1 MSYNTKLIISA
12 AAVLALTA
20 TACHREELRLT
31 PAPASSLV
39 LTAGLPE
46 FETQLTKS
54 GSVTADSLFAYP
66 YWENMTGPSEA
77 VRNNSFADGR
87 YYFLIPS
94 EASGIV
100 FTNISEYAE
109 GIKVTPAPAPEILLE
124 FASDT
129 GSCFGHDL
137 IYGSIADYDATAAEQ
152 SIRMKR
158 AVARIT
164 PTLCHIIGEDTV
176 ATSLNTFYDSVS
188 LTLGGIYQGAR
199 IDTVSL
205 TASYFGSDSF
215 SLPFNVTGEA
225 CTMNGFY
232 TLPSAEGTPTVSLD
246 LLMTGSSEPVRISA
260 PLPEPILANRDY
272 NMTFYL
278 HRDNMEGN
286 ISLIVEVNEI
296 IKNVSVTDSF
306 DLIEFSSRSLVFD
319 VDAGSTAELTVYSKI
334 GSWSATIPA
343 EVLSYYT
350 VANSTSG
357 DTATIESP
365 TITGHSG
372 DVVTFKTLSN
382 ISDHEVATIFS
393 IPFSAEPNNTYEL
406 TVMQSNGQR
415 GVVDFTLPGNS
426 DVTFTGYCDLYRM
439 DGGDSTLIVSSTDSM
454 SYSLTSGTYRIAGPV
469 VTSFEAKY
477 VKSVSVNSA
486 VFNSLNITD
495 AMYLEH
501 LDISGAPRLATL
513 ILYSDRYNPNSSIT
527 SLDLSG
533 FDYLR
538 DVSIYG
544 FNSLASISAGDGL
557 NSLESFS
564 ISQSKT
570 STIDLAGCAALTDLY
585 IAGTAP
591 DSLILTGCSSLEEFT
606 HSGNAS
612 LIYLNVDGCSSMH
625 RLYIEDCDNL
635 NTLNISELPALDTL
649 TTYRCIYL
657 RDISLAGCSGISY
670 FNVSELPRLRNI
682 EIDDASAIGKLRIY
696 SVDSLKSLDMRGWH
710 IDSLNFSYTSALD
723 TLNAD
728 NSTLSHISGIT
739 YTSLIE
745 FRAANTNLKSLPGNM
760 SYDELKILDV
770 SGSKIEEIKWD
781 NKSSLSSLET
791 LKVNNCTSLKTF
803 RLRGNSSW
811 ISDNVI
817 DLSGCTSLD
826 SLILYNSYS
835 NEAII
840 MDTLDLSGC
849 TSLRYVNL
857 QGPLT
862 LKNEGLI
869 LDGASINR
877 MYIDNLGAP
886 ALAFSNSTAI
896 DSLYIG
902 TSSGWEDLLSL
913 YVDGTGIKSLTVR
926 DMSGLSNIL
935 ANDCAE
941 LETLDI
947 ENCYNISNIEID
959 NSTGIKFFRLW
970 NNETTKMASRFSI
983 STLTSLEEL
992 HLSNIEHF
1000 TRLDLRNMQM
1010 LEVLNVQ
1017 RDRLEVKAMTAINCT
1032 GLTNLRDLSYNI
1044 SPDSLYVDG
1053 CTSLH
1058 NLTLDGSY
1066 LKVAGLTGLTS
1077 LDTLEINNT
1086 TLTELTLPDLPSLLY
1101 VSAYRNDNMRMLN
1114 IPGENK
1120 VEDLILSGNKITFSK
1135 CTLNVAETLKYL
1147 FLGDYYGF
1155 SDADS
1160 ISCVNYPSLWCVRLG
1175 GLQHELTSLNFS
1187 GCTNLKAI
1195 VNNNYSNDNNRIN
1208 KVNLEG
1214 CTSLVVADFQ
1224 NYTGL
1229 NSLNISGCES
1239 LRGLDLYKC
1248 NFDAAGLESIFDQLP
1263 TLTAL
1268 DGVYRIQG
1276 CPGESTCDQSV
1287 AVDKKWSKVNN
1298 DISIDDYDL

>member
-1 MSYNTKLIISA
+1 MSYNTKFIISA

-54 GSVTADSLFAYP
+54 GSLTADSLFAYP

-100 FTNISEYAE
+100 FTNISEYAA

-129 GSCFGHDL
+129 GRCFGHDL

-286 ISLIVEVNEI
+286 ISLSVEVNEI
-296 IKNVSVTDSF
+296 IKNVSWTDSF
-306 DLIEFSSRSLVFD
+306 DLIEFSSRSLVFE

-357 DTATIESP
+357 DTATVESP

-415 GVVDFTLPGNS
+415 GVVDFILEDGS

-469 VTSFEAKY
+469 VTSLETKY
-477 VKSVSVNSA
+477 VNSVSVNSA
-486 VFNSLNITD
+486 VFNSLKITD
-495 AMYLEH
+495 ARYLGH
-501 LDISGAPRLATL
+501 LDISGAPMLTTL
-513 ILYSDRYNPNSSIT
+513 YLNTDRYNPNSSIT

-533 FDYLR
+533 FDHLR
-538 DVSIYG
+538 KVSISG
-544 FNSLASISAGDGL
+544 FNSLASISTGDGL
-557 NSLESFS
+557 NALESFY
-564 ISQSKT
+564 IYESKAT
-570 STIDLAGCAALTDLY
+570 TIDLTGCAALTVLS
-585 IAGTAP
+585 ITETEP
-591 DSLILTGCSSLEEFT
+591 DSLILAGCSSLEEFS
-606 HSGNAS
+606 HYGNSS
-612 LIYLNVDGCSSMH
+612 LKYLNVDGCSSMH
-625 RLYIEDCDNL
+625 RLNIQNCDNL
-635 NTLNISELPALDTL
+635 NTLNLSELPALDTL
-649 TTYRCIYL
+649 STHYCKYL
-657 RDISLAGCSGISY
+657 RDISLVGCSGISY
-670 FNVSELPRLRNI
+670 FNISELPRLRNI
-682 EIDDASAIGKLRIY
+682 EIDDASAIRKLRIY
-696 SVDSLKSLDMRGWH
+696 SVDSLKTLDMRGWH
-710 IDSLNFSYTSALD
+710 IDSLNLDQYTSALD

-728 NSTLSHISGIT
+728 NSTLSHINGS
-739 YTSLIE
+739 TSLIE
-745 FRAANTNLKSLPGNM
+745 FRAANTNLKSLPANM
-760 SYDELKILDV
+760 SYSELRVLDV
-770 SGSKIEEIKWD
+770 SGSKIEQIIWKD
-781 NKSSLSSLET
+781 ISGLKNLDT
-791 LKVNNCTSLKTF
+791 VKVNNCTSLKTF
-803 RLRGNSSW
+803 YLYNWGSNGW
-811 ISDNVI
+811 PAYNLL
-817 DLSGCTSLD
+817 DLSECTSLD
-826 SLILYNSYS
+826 SLYIFNYGSENTL
-835 NEAII
+835 
-840 MDTLDLSGC
+840 DTLNLTGC
-849 TSLRYVNL
+849 SSLRSVRL
-857 QGPLT
+857 EGPMT

-886 ALAFSNSTAI
+886 ALAFSNSTVI

-935 ANDCAE
+935 ANDCSE

-947 ENCYNISNIEID
+947 ENCYNISTLEID

-970 NNETTKMASRFSI
+970 NDKTTNMASRFSI

-1017 RDRLEVKAMTAINCT
+1017 RDKLSVKAMTAINCT

-1086 TLTELTLPDLPSLLY
+1086 ALTELTLPDLPSLLY

-1147 FLGDYYGF
+1147 FLGDYYSF

-1195 VNNNYSNDNNRIN
+1195 VNNNYRNDNNRIK

-1224 NYTGL
+1224 SYTGL
-1229 NSLNISGCES
+1229 NSLNITGCES
-1239 LRGLDLYKC
+1239 LRGLDLYNC

-1263 TLTAL
+1263 TLTAR

>member
-1 MSYNTKLIISA
+1 
-12 AAVLALTA
+12 
-20 TACHREELRLT
+20 
-31 PAPASSLV
+31 
-39 LTAGLPE
+39 
-46 FETQLTKS
+46 
-54 GSVTADSLFAYP
+54 
-66 YWENMTGPSEA
+66 
-77 VRNNSFADGR
+77 
-87 YYFLIPS
+87 
-94 EASGIV
+94 
-100 FTNISEYAE
+100 
-109 GIKVTPAPAPEILLE
+109 
-124 FASDT
+124 
-129 GSCFGHDL
+129 
-137 IYGSIADYDATAAEQ
+137 
-152 SIRMKR
+152 
-158 AVARIT
+158 
-164 PTLCHIIGEDTV
+164 
-176 ATSLNTFYDSVS
+176 
-188 LTLGGIYQGAR
+188 
-199 IDTVSL
+199 
-205 TASYFGSDSF
+205 
-215 SLPFNVTGEA
+215 
-225 CTMNGFY
+225 
-232 TLPSAEGTPTVSLD
+232 
-246 LLMTGSSEPVRISA
+246 
-260 PLPEPILANRDY
+260 
-272 NMTFYL
+272 
-278 HRDNMEGN
+278 
-286 ISLIVEVNEI
+286 
-296 IKNVSVTDSF
+296 
-306 DLIEFSSRSLVFD
+306 
-319 VDAGSTAELTVYSKI
+319 
-334 GSWSATIPA
+334 
-343 EVLSYYT
+343 
-350 VANSTSG
+350 
-357 DTATIESP
+357 
-365 TITGHSG
+365 
-372 DVVTFKTLSN
+372 
-382 ISDHEVATIFS
+382 
-393 IPFSAEPNNTYEL
+393 
-406 TVMQSNGQR
+406 MQSNGQR
-415 GVVDFTLPGNS
+415 GVVDFILEDGS

-469 VTSFEAKY
+469 VTSLEVKY
-477 VKSVSVNSA
+477 VNSVSVNSA
-486 VFNSLNITD
+486 VFNSLKITD
-495 AMYLEH
+495 ARYLGH
-501 LDISGAPRLATL
+501 LDISGAPMLTTL
-513 ILYSDRYNPNSSIT
+513 YLNTDRYNPNSSIT

-533 FDYLR
+533 FDHLR
-538 DVSIYG
+538 KVSISG
-544 FNSLASISAGDGL
+544 FNSLASISTGDGL
-557 NSLESFS
+557 NALESFY
-564 ISQSKT
+564 IYESKAT
-570 STIDLAGCAALTDLY
+570 TIDLTGCAALTVLY
-585 IAGTAP
+585 ITETEP
-591 DSLILTGCSSLEEFT
+591 DSLIIAGCSSLEEFS

-612 LIYLNVDGCSSMH
+612 LKYLNVDGCSSMH
-625 RLYIEDCDNL
+625 RFNIQSCDNL
-635 NTLNISELPALDTL
+635 NTLNLSELPALDTL
-649 TTYRCIYL
+649 STHYCKYL
-657 RDISLAGCSGISY
+657 RDISLVGCSGISY

-682 EIDDASAIGKLRIY
+682 KIDDASAIGKLRIY
-696 SVDSLKSLDMRGWH
+696 SVDSLKTLDMRGWH
-710 IDSLNFSYTSALD
+710 IDSLNLDNYTSALD

-728 NSTLSHISGIT
+728 NSTLSHINGS
-739 YTSLIE
+739 TSLIE
-745 FRAANTNLKSLPGNM
+745 FRAANTNLKSLPANM
-760 SYDELKILDV
+760 SYSELRVLDV
-770 SGSKIEEIKWD
+770 SGSRIEQIIWKD
-781 NKSSLSSLET
+781 ISGLKNLDT
-791 LKVNNCTSLKTF
+791 VKVNNCTSLKTF
-803 RLRGNSSW
+803 YLYNWGSNGW
-811 ISDNVI
+811 PAYNLL
-817 DLSGCTSLD
+817 DLSECTSLD
-826 SLILYNSYS
+826 SLYIFNYGSENTL
-835 NEAII
+835 
-840 MDTLDLSGC
+840 DTLNLTGC
-849 TSLRYVNL
+849 SSLRSVRL
-857 QGPLT
+857 EGPMT

-886 ALAFSNSTAI
+886 ALAFSNSTVI

-935 ANDCAE
+935 ANDCSE

-947 ENCYNISNIEID
+947 ENCYNISTLEID

-970 NNETTKMASRFSI
+970 NDKTTNMASRFSI

-1086 TLTELTLPDLPSLLY
+1086 ALTEFTLPDLPSLLY

-1147 FLGDYYGF
+1147 FLGDYYSF

-1195 VNNNYSNDNNRIN
+1195 VNNNYRNDNNRIK

-1224 NYTGL
+1224 SYTGL
-1229 NSLNISGCES
+1229 NSLNITGCES
-1239 LRGLDLYKC
+1239 LRGLDLYNC

-1263 TLTAL
+1263 TLTAR

>member
-1 MSYNTKLIISA
+1 MSYNTKFIISA

-77 VRNNSFADGR
+77 VRNNNFSDGR

-100 FTNISEYAE
+100 FTSISEYAE

-232 TLPSAEGTPTVSLD
+232 TLPSAEGTPSVSLD

-286 ISLIVEVNEI
+286 ISLSVEVNEI

-357 DTATIESP
+357 DTATVESP

-415 GVVDFTLPGNS
+415 GVVDFTLVDNS

-469 VTSFEAKY
+469 VTSLETKY
-477 VKSVSVNSA
+477 VNSVSVNST
-486 VFNSLNITD
+486 VFNSLKITD
-495 AMYLEH
+495 ARYLGH
-501 LDISGAPRLATL
+501 LDISGAPMLTTL
-513 ILYSDRYNPNSSIT
+513 YLNTDRYNPNSSIT

-533 FDYLR
+533 FDHLR
-538 DVSIYG
+538 KVSISG
-544 FNSLASISAGDGL
+544 FNSLASISTGDGL
-557 NSLESFS
+557 NALESFY
-564 ISQSKT
+564 IYESKAT
-570 STIDLAGCAALTDLY
+570 TIDLTGCAALTVLS
-585 IAGTAP
+585 ITETEP
-591 DSLILTGCSSLEEFT
+591 DSLILTGCSSLEKLT
-606 HSGNAS
+606 NSGNSS
-612 LIYLNVDGCSSMH
+612 LKYLNVDGCSSMH
-625 RLYIEDCDNL
+625 RLNIQNCDNL
-635 NTLNISELPALDTL
+635 NTLNLSELPALDTL
-649 TTYRCIYL
+649 TTSGCDYL
-657 RDISLAGCSGISY
+657 RDISLVGCNGISY
-670 FNVSELPRLRNI
+670 FNISSLPRLRNI

-696 SVDSLKSLDMRGWH
+696 SVDSLKTLDMRGWH
-710 IDSLNFSYTSALD
+710 IDSLNLDQYTSALD

-728 NSTLSHISGIT
+728 NSTLSHINGS
-739 YTSLIE
+739 TSLIE
-745 FRAANTNLKSLPGNM
+745 FRAANTNLKSLPANM
-760 SYDELKILDV
+760 SYSELRVLDV
-770 SGSKIEEIKWD
+770 SGSKIEQIIWKD
-781 NKSSLSSLET
+781 ISGLKNLDT
-791 LKVNNCTSLKTF
+791 VKVNNCTSLKTF
-803 RLRGNSSW
+803 YLYRWR
-811 ISDNVI
+811 SDGWPAYNLL
-817 DLSGCTSLD
+817 DLSECTSLD
-826 SLILYNSYS
+826 SLYIYNNGSE
-835 NEAII
+835 NTL
-840 MDTLDLSGC
+840 DTLNLTGC
-849 TSLRYVNL
+849 SSLRSVRLN
-857 QGPLT
+857 GPMT
-862 LKNEGLI
+862 LKNEGII

-886 ALAFSNSTAI
+886 ALAFSNSTVI

-913 YVDGTGIKSLTVR
+913 YVDGTGIKSLAVR
-926 DMSGLSNIL
+926 NMSGLSNIL

-947 ENCYNISNIEID
+947 ENCNNISNLEID

-970 NNETTKMASRFSI
+970 NNNATNMASRFSI

-1010 LEVLNVQ
+1010 LKVLNVQ
-1017 RDRLEVKAMTAINCT
+1017 RDRLSVKAMTAINCT
-1032 GLTNLRDLSYNI
+1032 GLTNLKDLSYNI

-1086 TLTELTLPDLPSLLY
+1086 DLTELTLPDLPSLLY

-1147 FLGDYYGF
+1147 FFGDFYSF

-1175 GLQHELTSLNFS
+1175 SLTHELTSLNFS

-1195 VNNNYSNDNNRIN
+1195 VNNYHNDNNRIN

-1263 TLTAL
+1263 TLTAR